1 MFDFGFTAVDED
13 ELEAVKA
20 LKSSK
25 EEVVKIA
32 DGRVYTGKQSK
43 ELGLI
48 DVIGT
53 FEDAILIAGTMGQIT
68 GKPKTVQV
76 NKKRPSVLDWF
87 TGNLG
92 QTVSGWFDKLPAYR
106 WRME

>member
-1 MFDFGFTAVDED
+1 MNEKHINLNINDKNLYLNILKNDPKNY
-13 ELEAVKA
+13 EAI
-20 LKSSK
+20 LK
-25 EEVVKIA
+25 
-32 DGRVYTGKQSK
+32 
-43 ELGLI
+43 LGLI

-53 FEDAILIAGTMGQIT
+53 FEDAVLIAGTMGQIT

-92 QTVSGWFDKLPAYR
+92 QTVSGWFDELPAYR